1 MPATHQSFKLI
12 CIPDIDRLH
21 IFPILFW
28 YAEGKKFPILSD
40 ILVVNF
46 SNFKNSR
53 YIISKVVLK
62 SAF

>member
-1 MPATHQSFKLI
+1 MPAPHQSLKLI
-12 CIPDIDRLH
+12 CIPDIGRLH

-28 YAEGKKFPILSD
+28 YAEGKKFPVLSD
-40 ILVVNF
+40 ILVINF
-46 SNFKNSR
+46 STFKNSR